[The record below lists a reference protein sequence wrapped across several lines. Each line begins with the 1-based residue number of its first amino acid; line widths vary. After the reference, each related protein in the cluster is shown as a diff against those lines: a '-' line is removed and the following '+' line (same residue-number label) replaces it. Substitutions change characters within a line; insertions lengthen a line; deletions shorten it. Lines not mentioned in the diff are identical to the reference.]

1 MPPGSSEP
9 AALRSVITVEGMSCT
24 EAVFSTAKVT
34 ISREGFPLRERFC
47 SAMAFM
53 ALRPGGVA
61 ALPRPRIL
69 AEIFMQTYFSAS
81 LPFSSSGIMTLSSGR
96 ITRVSRSVSPDC
108 SAIAMMPLHITMPP
122 ATVNISSAV
131 PIPLFS
137 MADET
142 SALFPEATP
151 HTAARSR
158 RAALVERK
166 IGLPDFDRFCN
177 VEDGAD
183 LGNRFD
189 DGFDDGFDDDFSDD
203 FGGGS
208 ADDPDDGRNKGFD
221 EPTDEEFHDGTVF
234 FDDSVRVSDQ
244 SGGEA
249 ESDWRSGPR
258 AGREKADLKDA
269 FAALFR
275 SIADRFT
282 GKGKHV
288 RATGLDGSD
297 ASFASEFDSAVDEG
311 FAAPPSDPDYPPDAY
326 GEPFPEAGGTPDAPF
341 RDEVAEEYRLPP
353 QEERQQPCYDGEY
366 AQAPFSAAPQE
377 SYDLL
382 PDDGDFMPEQGREA
396 WDNAPDEGEIES
408 PDGVEEALPPDGS
421 AGGVFAALADALRK
435 FCRRLPSFRPK
446 VYVPP
451 EPDYHPEDD
460 GIGTPS
466 LASDITRL
474 LEEQN
479 KPGETEQEYDR
490 MRQYISTVS
499 TDTRIRPG
507 DIRQPDNIEEVR
519 AAEDELYSLI
529 ASISDTNEQ
538 QRRKIGVYE
547 KPPEEDPYNY
557 RGINDDRQYFTDME
571 AYSFNMN
578 SRYGFESEEKV
589 DPRRQQIETEYSR
602 VYNRAVSQL
611 HIIHGVVGN
620 LV

>member
-1 MPPGSSEP
+1 M
-9 AALRSVITVEGMSCT
+9 
-24 EAVFSTAKVT
+24 
-34 ISREGFPLRERFC
+34 
-47 SAMAFM
+47 
-53 ALRPGGVA
+53 
-61 ALPRPRIL
+61 
-69 AEIFMQTYFSAS
+69 
-81 LPFSSSGIMTLSSGR
+81 
-96 ITRVSRSVSPDC
+96 
-108 SAIAMMPLHITMPP
+108 
-122 ATVNISSAV
+122 
-131 PIPLFS
+131 
-137 MADET
+137 
-142 SALFPEATP
+142 
-151 HTAARSR
+151 
-158 RAALVERK
+158 
-166 IGLPDFDRFCN
+166 PDFDRFRN
-177 VEDGAD
+177 AEGGAD

-221 EPTDEEFHDGTVF
+221 EPTGEEFHDGTVF

-249 ESDWRSGPR
+249 ESDWRSGSR

-311 FAAPPSDPDYPPDAY
+311 FAAPPSDPVYPSDAY

-341 RDEVAEEYRLPP
+341 RDEVAEAYRLPP

-366 AQAPFSAAPQE
+366 AQTPFSAAPQE

-602 VYNRAVSQL
+602 VYNRAVSQQPYDGGFDDGFDERAAFPVRRTAASTKASMM
-611 HIIHGVVGN
+611 ISQAIRAAFPVRRIGGMAASTTASTMISTRQRRSRSRKRGEAGSG
-620 LV
+620 

>member
-1 MPPGSSEP
+1 M
-9 AALRSVITVEGMSCT
+9 
-24 EAVFSTAKVT
+24 
-34 ISREGFPLRERFC
+34 
-47 SAMAFM
+47 
-53 ALRPGGVA
+53 
-61 ALPRPRIL
+61 
-69 AEIFMQTYFSAS
+69 
-81 LPFSSSGIMTLSSGR
+81 
-96 ITRVSRSVSPDC
+96 
-108 SAIAMMPLHITMPP
+108 
-122 ATVNISSAV
+122 
-131 PIPLFS
+131 
-137 MADET
+137 
-142 SALFPEATP
+142 
-151 HTAARSR
+151 
-158 RAALVERK
+158 
-166 IGLPDFDRFCN
+166 PDFDRFCN

-221 EPTDEEFHDGTVF
+221 EPTGEEFHDGTVF

-326 GEPFPEAGGTPDAPF
+326 GEPFSEAGGTPDAPF

-602 VYNRAVSQL
+602 VYNRAVSQQPYDGGFDDDFTDDTGGFSGQADGGFDEGFDDDFIGDTGGFPGQADRGDGSFNDGFDDDFDAPAEKPQPETRGSRVRVRRYANPDANASVREGFS
-611 HIIHGVVGN
+611 HYRAKRSTERRNTHRRRNG
-620 LV
+620 

>member
-1 MPPGSSEP
+1 M
-9 AALRSVITVEGMSCT
+9 
-24 EAVFSTAKVT
+24 
-34 ISREGFPLRERFC
+34 
-47 SAMAFM
+47 
-53 ALRPGGVA
+53 
-61 ALPRPRIL
+61 
-69 AEIFMQTYFSAS
+69 
-81 LPFSSSGIMTLSSGR
+81 
-96 ITRVSRSVSPDC
+96 
-108 SAIAMMPLHITMPP
+108 
-122 ATVNISSAV
+122 
-131 PIPLFS
+131 
-137 MADET
+137 
-142 SALFPEATP
+142 
-151 HTAARSR
+151 
-158 RAALVERK
+158 
-166 IGLPDFDRFCN
+166 PDFDRFRN
-177 VEDGAD
+177 AEGGAD

-221 EPTDEEFHDGTVF
+221 EPTGEEFHDGTMF
-234 FDDSVRVSDQ
+234 FDDNVRVSDQ

-249 ESDWRSGPR
+249 ESDWRSGSR

-311 FAAPPSDPDYPPDAY
+311 FAAPPSDPVYPSDAY

-341 RDEVAEEYRLPP
+341 RDEVAEAYRLPP

-377 SYDLL
+377 NYDLL

-538 QRRKIGVYE
+538 QRRRIGVYE

-602 VYNRAVSQL
+602 VYNRAVSQQPYDGGFDDGFDDDFTDDTGGFSGQADGGFDEGFDDDFTGDTGGFPGQADRGDGSFNDGFDDDFDAPAEKPQPETRGSRVRVRRYANPDANASVREGFS
-611 HIIHGVVGN
+611 HYRAKRSTERRNTHRRRNG
-620 LV
+620 